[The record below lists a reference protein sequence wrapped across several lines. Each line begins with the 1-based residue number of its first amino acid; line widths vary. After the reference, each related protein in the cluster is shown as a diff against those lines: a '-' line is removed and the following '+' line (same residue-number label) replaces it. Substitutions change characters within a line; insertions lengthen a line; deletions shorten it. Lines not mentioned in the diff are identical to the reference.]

1 MSTFTRSMILIVLA
15 LLCSI
20 AVGEAQAVCEGLTGN
35 GRCNSSNSFSVTIPT
50 TNTDGTGF
58 NDYASTEVLFGL
70 SPGVCATTVGVT
82 VRNLGPLGVPVT
94 PLPNTVAKSLLG
106 PLGLPNAKVFATA
119 RVVDLVGNR
128 SGCAPEVSFTNDNV
142 SPAAPGIS
150 VGP

>member
-15 LLCSI
+15 LVLNI
-20 AVGEAQAVCEGLTGN
+20 AVGEAQAVCEGVTGN
-35 GRCNSSNSFSVTIPT
+35 GRCNSSNSFLVTMPT

-58 NDYASTEVLFGL
+58 NDYASTEILF
-70 SPGVCATTVGVT
+70 SQAPGVCAATVGVT

-94 PLPNTVAKSLLG
+94 PIPNTVAKTLMG
-106 PLGLPNAKVFATA
+106 PLALPNAKVFAAA

-128 SGCAPEVSFTNDNV
+128 SACSPEISFTNDNV
-142 SPAAPGIS
+142 AASAPGLS